1 MSKESLS
8 DEELMRRYLSGD
20 QSAFEIVYRRR
31 REGLR
36 RFFGR
41 NTGSMAVGAELA
53 QEVWMKLIKAGQSGS
68 YTAEAKFTTYL
79 YRLARNQLIDWYRKH
94 RNREM
99 VEFNEEVDTDD
110 DVPEYQEY
118 QVQDPE
124 KIYSDRERLNKVMD
138 GIGNLSDVQR
148 TALLMYVEGEMSY
161 EDIAEATGTSRETVK
176 TRLRYARQHL
186 KKLVFD
192 ETLPEVG

>member
-1 MSKESLS
+1 MSKESPS

-20 QSAFEIVYRRR
+20 QTAFEIVYRRR
-31 REGLR
+31 RDGLR

-79 YRLARNQLIDWYRKH
+79 YRLARNLLIDWYRK
-94 RNREM
+94 NRSQQV
-99 VEFNEEVDTDD
+99 VEFNEEVEADE
-110 DVPEYQEY
+110 DVAGYQEY

-124 KIYSDRERLNKVMD
+124 RIYSDRERLNSRD
-138 GIGNLSDVQR
+138 G
-148 TALLMYVEGEMSY
+148 
-161 EDIAEATGTSRETVK
+161 
-176 TRLRYARQHL
+176 
-186 KKLVFD
+186 
-192 ETLPEVG
+192 

>member
-20 QSAFEIVYRRR
+20 QTAFEIVYRRR

-53 QEVWMKLIKAGQSGS
+53 QEVWMKLIKAGRSGG

-79 YRLARNQLIDWYRKH
+79 YRLARNQLIDWYRK
-94 RNREM
+94 NRSHQA
-99 VEFNEEVDTDD
+99 VEFNEDVEVDE
-110 DVPEYQEY
+110 DVVTYQEY

-124 KIYSDRERLNKVMD
+124 RIYADRERLNKVMD
-138 GIGNLSDVQR
+138 GIKDLSAVQR
-148 TALLMYVEGEMSY
+148 TALLMYTEGEMSY

-192 ETLPEVG
+192 DPISEHG

>member
-1 MSKESLS
+1 MSKENLS
-8 DEELMRRYLSGD
+8 DEDLMRRYLSGD

-41 NTGSMAVGAELA
+41 NTGSLAVGAELA
-53 QEVWMKLIKAGQSGS
+53 QEVWMKLIRACETGS

-79 YRLARNQLIDWYRKH
+79 YRLARNHLIDWYRKN
-94 RNREM
+94 RNRET
-99 VEFNEEVDTDD
+99 VEFNEEIDSESEIS
-110 DVPEYQEY
+110 EYQEY
-118 QVQDPE
+118 QVNNPE
-124 KIYSDRERLNKVMD
+124 QIYSDRERLNKVVE
-138 GIGNLSDVQR
+138 GISKLSDVQR

-161 EDIAEATGTSRETVK
+161 DEIAEATETSRETVK

-186 KKLVFD
+186 KKLVLD
-192 ETLPEVG
+192 EAVPETG

>member
-1 MSKESLS
+1 MSKEDLS
-8 DEELMRRYLSGD
+8 DEDLMRRYLSGD
-20 QSAFEIVYRRR
+20 QTAFEIVYRRR

-53 QEVWMKLIKAGQSGS
+53 QEAWMKLIRACETGS

-79 YRLARNQLIDWYRKH
+79 YRLARNHLIDWYRKN
-94 RNREM
+94 RNRET
-99 VEFNEEVDTDD
+99 VEFNEEIETDSD
-110 DVPEYQEY
+110 LAEYQEY
-118 QVQDPE
+118 QVQNPE
-124 KIYSDRERLNKVMD
+124 TIYSDRERLAKVME
-138 GIGNLSDVQR
+138 GISNLSDVQR

-161 EDIAEATGTSRETVK
+161 DDIAEATDSSRETVK

-192 ETLPEVG
+192 EAVPQAG